1 MTYRELINEVLVR
14 LREETISSD
23 WSGAI
28 NDSSTI
34 NDYQKVIG
42 SLVNDAKRSIES
54 YHDWLVLRETV
65 NVSTVAST
73 KNYNLSSGQEFK
85 VLDVVNNSTGNQL
98 AQVTRTYLNSIMYP
112 TDPTGEPNYYGF
124 NGSDTSN
131 NLKVD
136 LSPIP
141 TEAQT
146 ISFDIVKYQD
156 TLTNAT
162 TVVKIPNQPII
173 LGAYARAI
181 AERGE
186 DGGTQSSI
194 AAQEAASSLAQA
206 VMMDSGN
213 AKYENDWYVETN
225 YNHTNR

>member
-156 TLTNAT
+156 TLTSAT
-162 TVVKIPNQPII
+162 TVVKLPHQPII

>member
-1 MTYRELINEVLVR
+1 MTYKELINQVLIR
-14 LREETISSD
+14 LREETLSSD
-23 WSGAI
+23 WSGDI
-28 NDSSTI
+28 NDSSTVT
-34 NDYQKVIG
+34 DYQKVIG

-65 NVSTVAST
+65 DVSTVAAT

-85 VLDVVNNSTGNQL
+85 VLDVVNNSTGQQL
-98 AQVTRTYLNSIMYP
+98 TQVTRHYLNSIMYP
-112 TDPTGEPNYYGF
+112 TDPTGEPNYYAF
-124 NGSDTSN
+124 NGADSSN

-156 TLTNAT
+156 ELTSAT
-162 TVVKIPNQPII
+162 TSIKIPSKPVI

-194 AAQEAASSLAQA
+194 AAQEATNSLNQA
-206 VMMDSGN
+206 IMIDGGN
-213 AKYENDWYVETN
+213 AKYELDWFVI
-225 YNHTNR
+225 